1 MKHMDRAAI
10 IRDAF
15 IFKSD
20 AAAWDAGGQTYR
32 GSASRYSERSRPPR
46 RAAQSN
52 NSGNAKA
59 MPETLNAVDVLLARA
74 GDPALRERAAILQ
87 EGRETS
93 YGALAE
99 LTARVATALRDTG
112 LVPGERVGLLM
123 NDTPLFCAAFL
134 GALKAGAVAIPL
146 NTRLPARDVRFIA
159 EDSDAALLIH
169 DPSFEALAREIAGA
183 RARPRLLEAR
193 GGDASLEARARTAA
207 TLERSHAT
215 RASDPAFWLYSS
227 GTTGHPKAIIHS
239 HANAAQAGKLLRE
252 VAGARPGSV
261 VLATSKLFFAFAL
274 DNAFTGVL
282 ACGATT
288 VLNEGWPEPETI
300 IAQVVRHRPSVFF
313 TVPTFF
319 RRLLALPAEQLRAFA
334 GTPINVTGGERLP
347 EAILRQWRVTVGTDI
362 LVAYGMSETF
372 CNTMSNLPA
381 RKRDG
386 SVGIP
391 LEGVQARILNEQG
404 AEVAPGEPGV
414 LWVRHPTL
422 ALGYKDPE
430 ATARAFRDGWFCTGD
445 LFTRDEEGFYTH
457 QGRSDEL
464 YRVAGQW
471 VKPSEIEEA
480 VLGDGLAREAACVV
494 VPDRDGF
501 ERLALFVVPGT
512 TSPVLPAAQA
522 RCAQAL
528 PRHSQPKWIREV
540 AELPRTATGK
550 VQRFVLR
557 ERLLA
562 ETGGRTEP

>member
-1 MKHMDRAAI
+1 
-10 IRDAF
+10 
-15 IFKSD
+15 
-20 AAAWDAGGQTYR
+20 
-32 GSASRYSERSRPPR
+32 
-46 RAAQSN
+46 
-52 NSGNAKA
+52 
-59 MPETLNAVDVLLARA
+59 MPESLNAVDVLLARA
-74 GDPALRERAAILQ
+74 GEAALRDRPAILQ
-87 EGRETS
+87 DGRATS
-93 YGALAE
+93 YGAIAE
-99 LTARVATALRDTG
+99 LTARVAAALREAG
-112 LVPGERVGLLM
+112 LAPGERVCLLM

-134 GALKAGAVAIPL
+134 GALMTGAAAIPL
-146 NTRLPARDVRFIA
+146 NTRLPAKDLRFIA
-159 EDSDAALLIH
+159 EDSDAALLIY
-169 DPSFEALAREIAGA
+169 DPPFAPLARELASG
-183 RARPRLLEAR
+183 RARPRLLAAR
-193 GGDASLEARARTAA
+193 DGDVSLAARAQAA
-207 TLERSHAT
+207 APASGSHAT
-215 RASDPAFWLYSS
+215 SGSDPAFWLYSS
-227 GTTGHPKAIIHS
+227 GTTGRPKAIIHS
-239 HANAAQAGKLLRE
+239 HSNAAQAGKLLRE
-252 VAGARPGSV
+252 VAGAGPGSV

-288 VLNEGWPEPETI
+288 ILNEGWPEPETI
-300 IAQVVRHRPSVFF
+300 VAQVTRHRPGVFF

-319 RRLLALPAEQLRAFA
+319 RRLLALPANQLRAFA
-334 GTPINVTGGERLP
+334 GTSINITGGERLP
-347 EAILRQWRVTVGTDI
+347 EAILRQWRATVGTDI

-372 CNTMSNLPA
+372 CNTMSNLPG

-386 SVGIP
+386 SVGKP
-391 LEGVQARILNEQG
+391 LEGVEARILDAQG

-414 LWVRHPTL
+414 LWVRHPSL
-422 ALGYKDPE
+422 ALGYRDPE

-445 LFTRDEEGFYTH
+445 LFTRDGDGFFTH

-471 VKPSEIEEA
+471 VKPSEVEEA

-512 TSPVLPAAQA
+512 ASRVAPAAQE

-550 VQRFVLR
+550 VQRYLLR

-562 ETGGRTEP
+562 EITEKD

>member
-1 MKHMDRAAI
+1 M
-10 IRDAF
+10 
-15 IFKSD
+15 
-20 AAAWDAGGQTYR
+20 
-32 GSASRYSERSRPPR
+32 
-46 RAAQSN
+46 AQS
-52 NSGNAKA
+52 
-59 MPETLNAVDVLLARA
+59 LNAVDVLLARA
-74 GDPALRERAAILQ
+74 GEAALRERPVILQ
-87 EGRETS
+87 DGSETS
-93 YGALAE
+93 YAALAE
-99 LTARVATALRDTG
+99 LSARVAAVIREADLA
-112 LVPGERVGLLM
+112 PGERVCLLM

-134 GALKAGAVAIPL
+134 GVLMSGAVAIPL
-146 NTRLPARDVRFIA
+146 NTRLPVKDLSFIA

-169 DPSFEALAREIAGA
+169 DKPFAALARELAGG
-183 RARPRLLEAR
+183 RARPRLLAAR
-193 GGDASLEARARTAA
+193 EGKASLEARAQAA
-207 TLERSHAT
+207 GPVSRSHAT
-215 RASDPAFWLYSS
+215 RGSDPAFWLYSS
-227 GTTGHPKAIIHS
+227 GTTGRPKAIIHS

-252 VAGARPGSV
+252 VAGAGPGSV

-288 VLNEGWPEPETI
+288 ILNEGWPEPETI
-300 IAQVVRHRPSVFF
+300 AAQVARHRPTVFF

-319 RRLLALPAEQLRAFA
+319 RQLLALPAKQLRAFA
-334 GTPINVTGGERLP
+334 DTSINVTGGERLP
-347 EAILRQWRVTVGTDI
+347 EAILHQWRTTVGSDI

-372 CNTMSNLPA
+372 CNTMSNFPG
-381 RKRDG
+381 RQRDG
-386 SVGIP
+386 SVGVP
-391 LEGVQARILNEQG
+391 LEGVQARILDTQG
-404 AEVAPGEPGV
+404 AEVQPGEPGV
-414 LWVRHPTL
+414 LWVRHPSL

-430 ATARAFRDGWFCTGD
+430 VTARAFRDGWFCTGD
-445 LFTRDEEGFYTH
+445 LFTRDADGFFTH

-471 VKPSEIEEA
+471 VKPSEVEEA
-480 VLGDGLAREAACVV
+480 VLGGGLAREAACVV

-512 TSPVLPAAQA
+512 ATPVATAAQE

-562 ETGGRTEP
+562 ETGGRAER